1 MSFPASHR
9 ASPSSDRNA
18 NRRSRVKKKPLQ
30 VSLHAREPSVVELTV
45 GDRVQLDRV
54 MPAPYGALDERHG
67 RLLDPGTTTVALEPG
82 HYFFKTLS
90 DANLRV
96 VTGGVDTR
104 ITPDDPKDPN
114 PPLSASGKGDDP
126 PGEPLRLTVQ

>member
-1 MSFPASHR
+1 MKR
-9 ASPSSDRNA
+9 
-18 NRRSRVKKKPLQ
+18 KPLQ

-54 MPAPYGALDERHG
+54 TPSQHGCVAERHG
-67 RLLDPGTTTVALEPG
+67 RLLEPGVHTVALSPG

-96 VTGGVDTR
+96 VTGGVARR
-104 ITPDDPKDPN
+104 IAASDKDKWP
-114 PPLSASGKGDDP
+114 DP
-126 PGEPLRLTVQ
+126 PPVAPDVRGDETAGDSPCLPIE

>member
-1 MSFPASHR
+1 MKR
-9 ASPSSDRNA
+9 
-18 NRRSRVKKKPLQ
+18 KPLH
-30 VSLHAREPSVVELTV
+30 VSLHAREPSVVEVTV

-54 MPAPYGALDERHG
+54 TPSQHGYLAERHG

-96 VTGGVDTR
+96 VTGGISAG
-104 ITPDDPKDPN
+104 ITAHTKDGNNSP
-114 PPLSASGKGDDP
+114 DP
-126 PGEPLRLTVQ
+126 PKASDGTPLPLPSAAGDEAPGESPSLTIE